1 MKTRSLLDLTT
12 SLNLSRQVCRINTC
26 SSQVCRGSTPGL
38 ALLKPG
44 HQQPSLD
51 STTTTLWTP
60 LDSNTHSQ
68 QVQPESRF
76 IPKPRQVRNHPQYAR
91 TPSQPPL
98 THGPPLARTTL
109 RTDHLQRTDHPA
121 HGPPK
126 FTTPAHG
133 PLPNPNFTKFNT

>member
-12 SLNLSRQVCRINTC
+12 SLNLSRQVCSLNTC
-26 SSQVCRGSTPGL
+26 SSQVCRRLYTWSSSTQAWTPTTQSGL
-38 ALLKPG
+38 NNNNT
-44 HQQPSLD
+44 LD
-51 STTTTLWTP
+51 SSGLQ
-60 LDSNTHSQ
+60 HSFPTSSAR
-68 QVQPESRF
+68 VK
-76 IPKPRQVRNHPQYAR
+76 IHPKAKTSQKPPPIRR